1 MYSALPIACPQG
13 VSLLAYRQTSPG
25 NVTQFSTAVIRGI
38 NTMMSLWQQVD
49 IKTNTD
55 YSSGK

>member
-1 MYSALPIACPQG
+1 MMYSALPIACPQG

-38 NTMMSLWQQVD
+38 NTMMSL
-49 IKTNTD
+49 
-55 YSSGK
+55 